1 MKVFVILSALLFP
14 FCILIAQNNNTIEIP
29 SISVGEIKVAGFSL
43 KSEKNIYIEATG
55 AGGKPENGRISMMDD
70 PDHMFAYA
78 WIINAKTRDLVWR
91 MSLKNTKKVRKS
103 HFNRTFKGNVNLPEG
118 DYEVYYSAVILN
130 FGFID
135 EGFFSL
141 GKLFNKLFSGEEWY
155 EEDKRE
161 WNIRIDDVEKTVDND
176 AVKKYHKKLKDQ
188 SVVSLTDLY
197 DSEFRQEGFELKK
210 RGSFEIY
217 AIGEAYEEKTFDY
230 GWIIDASTSEKVWET
245 LINRSDHAGGAI
257 KNKVWRETITLDPG
271 EYWIY
276 FIMDDSHSP
285 QSLNANPPYDP
296 DFYGI
301 TLSGIP
307 GKYDPQSINL
317 LLKQRVVPIVEL
329 TKIGDNEYVQEGF
342 ILSAPTQIRI
352 YAIGEGRKGEMFD
365 YAWITDLKTGDKVW
379 EMTFNR
385 TRHAGGADKNRLVDE
400 VINLAAGSYIVHY
413 ITDDS
418 HSYRNWNNTK
428 PYNPSSWGVTI
439 YPADPKYDSRQIQKL
454 EDGALSEQII
464 AQIIRVRDG
473 RFYQERFR
481 IKKESLVRIY
491 AIGEG
496 DWDEM
501 YDYGWLENAVTG
513 KKVWEMNYEL
523 TDWAGGAKKNRKV
536 DQKIEL
542 IPGQYILY
550 YKTDDTH
557 SFFDWND
564 DPPEDPIHYGITI
577 YEVTD

>member
-1 MKVFVILSALLFP
+1 MKIFIILSALLSP
-14 FCILIAQNNNTIEIP
+14 LCILVAQNNHTIDIP
-29 SISVGEIKVAGFSL
+29 SISIGEIKVAGFSL
-43 KSEKNIYIEATG
+43 QSEKNIYIEATG
-55 AGGKPENGRISMMDD
+55 AGGKSKSGHVSMMDD

-91 MSLKNTKKVRKS
+91 MSIKNTKKVRKS
-103 HFNRTFKGNVNLPEG
+103 HFNRTFKGNVKLPEG

-155 EEDKRE
+155 KEDKRE
-161 WNIRIDDVEKTVDND
+161 WSIRIDGVEKTVDYD

-217 AIGEAYEEKTFDY
+217 AIGEAYEEETFDY

-245 LINRSDHAGGAI
+245 LIDRSDHAGGAI
-257 KNKVWRETITLDPG
+257 KNRVWRETITLDPG

-307 GKYDPQSINL
+307 GKYNPQSINL
-317 LLKQRVVPIVEL
+317 LLKQKVVPIVEL
-329 TKIGDNEYVQEGF
+329 TKIGDDEYVQEGF
-342 ILSAPTQIRI
+342 VLSAPTQIRI

-365 YAWITDLKTGDKVW
+365 YAWITDSETGDKVW
-379 EMTFNR
+379 EMTYNR

-400 VINLAAGSYIVHY
+400 VINLAAGSYIAHY

-428 PYNPSSWGVTI
+428 PYNPSSWGITI
-439 YPADPKYDSRQIQKL
+439 YPADPKYDSKHIQKF
-454 EDGALSEQII
+454 DGSTLSEQII
-464 AQIIRVRDG
+464 AQITRVRDG
-473 RFYQERFR
+473 RFYQERFK

-513 KKVWEMNYEL
+513 KKIWEMNYEL

-536 DQKIEL
+536 DQKIKL
-542 IPGQYILY
+542 NPGQYILF
-550 YKTDDTH
+550 YKTDDSH

-564 DPPEDPIHYGITI
+564 DPPEDRIHYGVTI
-577 YEVTD
+577 YEVMD